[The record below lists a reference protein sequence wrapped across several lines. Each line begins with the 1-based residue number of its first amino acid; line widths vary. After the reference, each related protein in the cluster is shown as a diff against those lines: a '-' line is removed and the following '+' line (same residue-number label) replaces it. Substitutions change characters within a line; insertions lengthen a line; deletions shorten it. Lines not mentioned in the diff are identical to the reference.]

1 VAGPTKTL
9 HTARFAFWAAMICSW
24 LVQALA
30 ARHTLDADGVSY
42 LNIANAG
49 LQGNWHAF
57 VNGYWSPGYP
67 FLLTVWFKLLRPSPF
82 HEPLAVRMLAVV
94 TLVVALLSF
103 EYFLKVFLEFRRKDF
118 GSREEENS
126 ELLSDG
132 TVRVAGYVLFFWITV
147 FWTTARLDQP
157 DILVFIVYLLASAL
171 GMRIVLAPRAWSLYA
186 VFGAVLGLAYLVKA
200 VMFPLAFVFFVALLL
215 HKEVRKAFWKVAL
228 AFVVFIVVALPF
240 VSALSRAKGR
250 LTYGDSGAV
259 NYLQMIGTEDNRMPW
274 YSHATGMPPAVP
286 PLLAAPHID
295 AYIPFLN
302 LGTFPPWADPSYGFK
317 GASHHF
323 YLAQQLNRIHVD
335 LRVYFELF
343 AVRLGA
349 LVCGILI
356 LFFCSGNI
364 VRGAALFF
372 RQPMLWIPAIAG
384 LGLYAL
390 VRVEARFLA
399 GFTLALFAACAGAV
413 HLPAAVFRAKLER
426 SVAWAFAL
434 LLLAQVLVE
443 VGHDGVKLLHRDPY
457 PDWQVVTTLRTL
469 GVQPGDRVSYM
480 GDTLSDHVW
489 AYLGRLSLVSDIPPE
504 DVNTFWAASSEE
516 KQRAVSWLAASGS
529 KILVTR
535 NVPDSAVSFGW
546 KQVAGTDYFV
556 LPLSDEVKHSA
567 ANSNQN

>member
-1 VAGPTKTL
+1 VAGPTKTFQ
-9 HTARFAFWAAMICSW
+9 TARFAFWAAMFCSW

-30 ARHTLDADGVSY
+30 ARHSLDADGVSY

-103 EYFLKVFLEFRRKDF
+103 EYFLKAFLEFRRKDL
-118 GSREEENS
+118 GGREEENS

-132 TVRVAGYVLFFWITV
+132 TIRLAGYVLFFWITT

-171 GMRIVLAPRAWSLYA
+171 GMRIVLAPGAWSLYA
-186 VFGAVLGLAYLVKA
+186 LFGAVLGLAYLVKA
-200 VMFPLAFVFFVALLL
+200 VMFPLAFVFFAALLL
-215 HKEVRKAFWKVAL
+215 YKEVRQAFWKVAL
-228 AFVVFIVVALPF
+228 GFAVFILVALPF
-240 VSALSRAKGR
+240 LSALSRAKGR

-259 NYLQMIGTEDNRMPW
+259 NYLQMIGAENDRMPW
-274 YSHATGMPPAVP
+274 FGHATGMAPAVP
-286 PLLAAPHID
+286 SLLAAPHID
-295 AYIPFLN
+295 AYIPYLS

-335 LRVYFELF
+335 MRVYFELF
-343 AVRLGA
+343 AVRLGVA
-349 LVCGILI
+349 VCAALI

-364 VRGAALFF
+364 VRAATRFF
-372 RQPMLWIPAIAG
+372 RQPMLWVPAIAG

-390 VRVEARFLA
+390 VRVEGRFLA
-399 GFTLALFAACAGAV
+399 GFTIALSAACMGAV
-413 HLPAAVFRAKLER
+413 RLPAAEFRRKLER
-426 SVAWAFAL
+426 GVVLAFAL

-443 VGHDGVKLLHRDPY
+443 VGHDGVKLLRRDPY

-489 AYLGRLSLVSDIPPE
+489 AYLGRLSLVSEIPPE
-504 DVNTFWAASSEE
+504 DVNTFWAASPEE

-535 NVPDSAVSFGW
+535 NVPDSALSFGW
-546 KQVAGTDYFV
+546 KNVAGTDYFV
-556 LPLSDEVKHSA
+556 LPLSGKAMHSA
-567 ANSNQN
+567 ANSN

>member
-1 VAGPTKTL
+1 VAGPTRSFQ
-9 HTARFAFWAAMICSW
+9 TARLAFWAAMLCSW

-103 EYFLKVFLEFRRKDF
+103 EYFLKAFLEFRRKIP
-118 GSREEENS
+118 GGREEENS

-132 TVRVAGYVLFFWITV
+132 TIRVAGYVLFFWITT

-171 GMRIVLAPRAWSLYA
+171 GMRIVLAPSAWFLYA
-186 VFGAVLGLAYLVKA
+186 LFGAVLGLAYLVKA
-200 VMFPLAFVFFVALLL
+200 VMFPLAFVFFAALLL
-215 HKEVRKAFWKVAL
+215 HKEVRQAFWKVAL
-228 AFVVFIVVALPF
+228 GFAVFILVALPF
-240 VSALSRAKGR
+240 LSALSRAKGR

-259 NYLQMIGTEDNRMPW
+259 NYLQMIGTENDRMPW
-274 YSHATGMPPAVP
+274 YAHATGIAPAVP

-295 AYIPFLN
+295 SYIPYLS

-323 YLAQQLNRIHVD
+323 YMAQQLNRIHVD
-335 LRVYFELF
+335 MRVYFELF
-343 AVRLGA
+343 AVRLGVA
-349 LVCGILI
+349 VCAVLI

-364 VRGAALFF
+364 VHVATLFF
-372 RQPMLWIPAIAG
+372 RQPMLWMPAIAG

-390 VRVEARFLA
+390 VRVEGRFLA
-399 GFTLALFAACAGAV
+399 GFTIALFAACMGAIR
-413 HLPAAVFRAKLER
+413 LPAAEFRGKLER
-426 SVAWAFAL
+426 GVVLAFAL
-434 LLLAQVLVE
+434 LLMAQVLVE
-443 VGHDGVKLLHRDPY
+443 VGHDGVKLLRRDPN

-469 GVQPGDRVSYM
+469 DVQPGDRVSYM

-489 AYLGRLSLVSDIPPE
+489 AYLGRLSLVSEIPQE
-504 DVNTFWAASSEE
+504 DVNTFWAASPEE
-516 KQRAVSWLAASGS
+516 KQRVVSWLAASGS

-535 NVPDSAVSFGW
+535 NVPDSALSFGW
-546 KQVAGTDYFV
+546 KNVAGTDYFV
-556 LPLSDEVKHSA
+556 LPLSDAVKHSA

>member
-9 HTARFAFWAAMICSW
+9 NIARLAFWAAIICSW

-67 FLLTVWFKLLRPSPF
+67 FLLAVWFKLLRPSPF

-103 EYFLKVFLEFRRKDF
+103 EYFSKVFLEFRRKDF
-118 GSREEENS
+118 DGREEENS

-132 TVRVAGYVLFFWITV
+132 TIRVAGCVLFFWMTT

-171 GMRIVLAPRAWSLYA
+171 GMRIVLAPGSWSLYA
-186 VFGAVLGLAYLVKA
+186 LFGAVLGLAYLVKV
-200 VMFPLAFVFFVALLL
+200 VMFPLAFVFFAALLL
-215 HKEVRKAFWKVAL
+215 HNEVRRAFWKVAL
-228 AFVVFIVVALPF
+228 GFAVFILVALPF
-240 VSALSRAKGR
+240 VSALSRVKGR

-259 NYLQMIGTEDNRMPW
+259 NYLQMIGTENDRMPW
-274 YSHATGMPPAVP
+274 YGNATGMAPAVP

-295 AYIPFLN
+295 AYIPYLS
-302 LGTFPPWADPSYGFK
+302 LGTYPPWADPSYGFK
-317 GASHHF
+317 GASHRF

-349 LVCGILI
+349 LVCGIVI
-356 LFFCSGNI
+356 LFFCAGSLLR
-364 VRGAALFF
+364 VATLFF
-372 RQPMLWIPAIAG
+372 RQPMLWVPAIAG

-390 VRVEARFLA
+390 VRVDGRFLA
-399 GFTLALFAACAGAV
+399 GFAIALFAACVAAV
-413 HLPAAVFRAKLER
+413 RLPAAEFRAKLER
-426 SVAWAFAL
+426 GVVLAFAL

-443 VGHDGVKLLHRDPY
+443 VGHDGVKLLRRDSY
-457 PDWQVVTTLRTL
+457 PDWQVVTTLRNL

-489 AYLGRLSLVSDIPPE
+489 AYLGRLSLISEIPPE
-504 DVNTFWAASSEE
+504 DVNTFWAASPEE
-516 KQRAVSWLAASGS
+516 KQRALDWLAASGS

-535 NVPDSAVSFGW
+535 NVPDSALSFGW
-546 KQVAGTDYFV
+546 KNVAGTDYFV
-556 LPLSDEVKHSA
+556 LPLPDESKRSV

>member
-1 VAGPTKTL
+1 
-9 HTARFAFWAAMICSW
+9 MISSW
-24 LVQALA
+24 LFQALA

-42 LNIANAG
+42 LNIVNAG
-49 LQGNWHAF
+49 LRGNWHAF

-67 FLLTVWFKLLRPSPF
+67 FLLAVWFKLLRPSPF
-82 HEPLAVRMLAVV
+82 HEPLAVRMLAAV

-103 EYFLKVFLEFRRKDF
+103 EYFLKAFLAFRRKDF
-118 GSREEENS
+118 GGREEENA

-132 TVRVAGYVLFFWITV
+132 SIRVAGYVLFFWMTT

-171 GMRIVLAPRAWSLYA
+171 GMRIVLAPGAWSLYA
-186 VFGAVLGLAYLVKA
+186 LFGAVLGLAYLAKA
-200 VMFPLAFVFFVALLL
+200 VMFPLAFVFFAALLL
-215 HKEVRKAFWKVAL
+215 HEEVRQAFWKVSL

-259 NYLQMIGTEDNRMPW
+259 NYLQMIGTENDRMPW
-274 YSHATGMPPAVP
+274 FGHATGMAPAVP

-295 AYIPFLN
+295 AYIPYLS
-302 LGTFPPWADPSYGFK
+302 LGTYPPWADPSYGFK

-349 LVCGILI
+349 AVCAVLI

-364 VRGAALFF
+364 ARVATRFF
-372 RQPMLWIPAIAG
+372 RQPMLWLPAIAG

-390 VRVEARFLA
+390 VRVDGRFLA
-399 GFTLALFAACAGAV
+399 GFAIALFAACASAV
-413 HLPAAVFRAKLER
+413 RLPAAEFRGKLER
-426 SVAWAFAL
+426 SVVLAFAL
-434 LLLAQVLVE
+434 LLLAHVLVE

-504 DVNTFWAASSEE
+504 DVNTFWAASPAE
-516 KQRAVSWLAASGS
+516 KQRALDWLAGSGS

-535 NVPDSAVSFGW
+535 NVPDSAMSLGW
-546 KQVAGTDYFV
+546 KNVAGTDYFV
-556 LPLSDEVKHSA
+556 LPLSNETKRST
-567 ANSNQN
+567 ANSNQY

>member
-1 VAGPTKTL
+1 MTT
-9 HTARFAFWAAMICSW
+9 
-24 LVQALA
+24 
-30 ARHTLDADGVSY
+30 
-42 LNIANAG
+42 
-49 LQGNWHAF
+49 
-57 VNGYWSPGYP
+57 
-67 FLLTVWFKLLRPSPF
+67 
-82 HEPLAVRMLAVV
+82 
-94 TLVVALLSF
+94 
-103 EYFLKVFLEFRRKDF
+103 
-118 GSREEENS
+118 
-126 ELLSDG
+126 
-132 TVRVAGYVLFFWITV
+132 

-171 GMRIVLAPRAWSLYA
+171 GMRIVLAPGAWSLYA
-186 VFGAVLGLAYLVKA
+186 LFGAVLGLAYLAKA
-200 VMFPLAFVFFVALLL
+200 VMFPLAFVFFAALLL
-215 HKEVRKAFWKVAL
+215 HEEVRQAFWKVSL

-259 NYLQMIGTEDNRMPW
+259 NYLQMIGTENDRMPW
-274 YSHATGMPPAVP
+274 FGHATGMAPAVP

-295 AYIPFLN
+295 AYIPYLS
-302 LGTFPPWADPSYGFK
+302 LGTYPPWADPSYGFK

-349 LVCGILI
+349 AVCAVLI

-364 VRGAALFF
+364 ARVATRFF
-372 RQPMLWIPAIAG
+372 RQPMLWLPAIAG

-390 VRVEARFLA
+390 VRVDGRFLA
-399 GFTLALFAACAGAV
+399 GFAIALFAACASAV
-413 HLPAAVFRAKLER
+413 RLPAAEFRGKLER
-426 SVAWAFAL
+426 SVVLAFAL
-434 LLLAQVLVE
+434 LLLAHVLVE

-504 DVNTFWAASSEE
+504 DVNTFWAASPAE
-516 KQRAVSWLAASGS
+516 KQRALDWLAGSGS

-535 NVPDSAVSFGW
+535 NVPDSAMSLGW
-546 KQVAGTDYFV
+546 KNVAGTDYFV
-556 LPLSDEVKHSA
+556 LPLSNETKRST
-567 ANSNQN
+567 ANSNQY